1 MMLRYAASFTLALS
15 LFSHAQSLV
24 RGNPAKPCYPG
35 ICKLPDCFC
44 SGTEIP
50 GNLSVSSIPQIVFVS
65 FDAFVSSAPLFFYE
79 TLFDG
84 SLKNPNGC
92 NISATFFV
100 SHEYTNCCEIQ
111 DLYSQ
116 RHEIGHNSI
125 SCLLPSSWWANATQ
139 EGQREEILGMRD
151 ILRKWGNVSED
162 VKGYRAPY
170 IQVGGNM
177 EFKVLEDEGFLYES
191 SMPTQKFTDPP
202 LWPYT
207 LDYRSSQDCQIP
219 PCPNGMCAS

>member
-1 MMLRYAASFTLALS
+1 MRYAASFTLALS

-65 FDAFVSSAPLFFYE
+65 FDAFVSSAPFFFYE

-100 SHEYTNCCEIQ
+100 SHEYTNCCEVQ

-125 SCLLPSSWWANATQ
+125 SCLLPSSWWANAT
-139 EGQREEILGMRD
+139 
-151 ILRKWGNVSED
+151 
-162 VKGYRAPY
+162 
-170 IQVGGNM
+170 
-177 EFKVLEDEGFLYES
+177 
-191 SMPTQKFTDPP
+191 
-202 LWPYT
+202 
-207 LDYRSSQDCQIP
+207 
-219 PCPNGMCAS
+219 

>member
-1 MMLRYAASFTLALS
+1 MRYAASFTLALS

-35 ICKLPDCFC
+35 ICKLLDCFC

-65 FDAFVSSAPLFFYE
+65 FDAFVSSAPFFFYE

-100 SHEYTNCCEIQ
+100 HMNTLIVVRFKICTVNVTKLGTIRYLAYYPHHGGQT
-111 DLYSQ
+111 
-116 RHEIGHNSI
+116 
-125 SCLLPSSWWANATQ
+125 LPKKD
-139 EGQREEILGMRD
+139 RE
-151 ILRKWGNVSED
+151 RK
-162 VKGYRAPY
+162 Y
-170 IQVGGNM
+170 
-177 EFKVLEDEGFLYES
+177 
-191 SMPTQKFTDPP
+191 
-202 LWPYT
+202 
-207 LDYRSSQDCQIP
+207 
-219 PCPNGMCAS
+219 